1 MKKDIVI
8 LAAGIGKRLL
18 PYTMEMPK
26 CLVEVNNKSI
36 IENVLDSLVP
46 YSEVI
51 NKIHIVVG
59 YKKEDIIE
67 RLAGKYEKL
76 HINYIE
82 NEIFRET
89 NNIYSLWLTGEFITH
104 DLILFESD
112 VYFDHVIIED
122 LFNTDKNIALVDNYE
137 SYMEGTALEIDCNNR
152 ITNIITQKR
161 HSKLNG
167 LYKTLNLYHFNRHFF
182 REIFLPTLEI
192 YMKTQSKNSYYEI
205 ILKLLVFIG
214 KQEIY
219 AKSVNSKSWYEIDD
233 MEDLRIARYLFSSDD
248 EKIDY
253 LSKSF
258 GGYWNYKFHD
268 FNLLYNDYF
277 PSDEFIEEIKNY
289 TKNLITFYPS
299 NDRILIDKARKILPF
314 EVEEEHVILGNG
326 SCQIIKELFKC
337 FASGKSLVP
346 LPSFGEYVKEEYNSI
361 YFPTEDDNFTVNID
375 KLIGMAEKEHAEQ
388 IILVNPNNPTGLIIT
403 RKDII
408 RLLRESSAE
417 YIVIDESFM
426 NFAKENESLTGVYK
440 KYKNLIIVKSFGKE
454 YGIPGIRLGCAIT
467 CNKEI
472 VKKLREN
479 LPVWNINS
487 FAEFFLDRIGKYKD
501 DYYNSIKKI
510 RENRKYLRK
519 SLEKASIDITGPSR
533 ANFLFCKLCRG
544 HVKDLQKYLF
554 VKYKILIKVI
564 DKKGVSEENYF
575 RVSVRTPE
583 LNRILIKGIREYMFN
598 KERTEMSGKHLS
610 LGLQLLGVTS
620 DS

>member
-26 CLVEVNNKSI
+26 CLVEVNNRAI
-36 IENVLDSLVP
+36 IENILDSLIP
-46 YSEVI
+46 YSEQI

-59 YKKEDIIE
+59 YKKEDIIK
-67 RLAGKYEKL
+67 RLDGKYKEL
-76 HINYIE
+76 HINYVE
-82 NEIFRET
+82 NEIFEET
-89 NNIYSLWLTGEFITH
+89 NNIYSLWLAGEFITN

-112 VYFDHVIIED
+112 VYFDHIIIEN

-137 SYMEGTALEIDCNNR
+137 NYMEGTALEIDSNDR

-161 HSKLNG
+161 HAKLNG
-167 LYKTLNLYHFNRHFF
+167 LYKTLNLYHFNKNFF

-214 KQEIY
+214 KQDIY
-219 AKSVNSKSWYEIDD
+219 AKPVKSKSWYEIDD

-289 TKNLITFYPS
+289 TKNLIACYPS
-299 NDRILIDKARKILPF
+299 NDRILIDKTRKILPF
-314 EVEEEHVILGNG
+314 EVEGEHVVLGNG

-337 FASGKSLVP
+337 FASGKSLIP

-361 YFPTEDDNFTVNID
+361 YFPTEDDNFTVNIER
-375 KLIGMAEKEHAEQ
+375 LIATAEKEQVRQ
-388 IILVNPNNPTGLIIT
+388 IILVNPNNPTGLIIS

-408 RLLRESSAE
+408 RLLTETSAG

-426 NFAKENESLTGVYK
+426 NFAKESESITGLYK
-440 KYKNLIIVKSFGKE
+440 NYKNLIIVKSFGKE

-472 VKKLREN
+472 IKTLREN
-479 LPVWNINS
+479 LPIWNINS

-501 DYYNSIKKI
+501 DYYNSIRKI
-510 RENRKYLRK
+510 RENRKHLKK
-519 SLEKASIDITGPSR
+519 SLEKISVYITGPSGT
-533 ANFLFCKLCRG
+533 NFLFCKLPKG
-544 HVKDLQKYLF
+544 HVKELQKYLF
-554 VKYKILIKVI
+554 ITYNILIKVI
-564 DKKGVSEENYF
+564 NKQGVSGKNYF

-583 LNRILIKGIREYMFN
+583 LNRILVKGIKEYMFN
-598 KERTEMSGKHLS
+598 TERTEMSGKHLS
-610 LGLQLLGVTS
+610 LGLQLLEGT
-620 DS
+620 DG